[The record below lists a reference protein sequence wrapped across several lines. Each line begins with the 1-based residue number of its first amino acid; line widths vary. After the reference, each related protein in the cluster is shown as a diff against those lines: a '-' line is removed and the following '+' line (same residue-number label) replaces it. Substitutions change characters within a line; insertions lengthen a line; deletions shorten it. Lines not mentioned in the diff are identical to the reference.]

1 MRSAS
6 LIRIV
11 FAVTLSSLCVMAQ
24 TQPPVAGTHKPETP
38 STGSITGRV
47 VNESGE
53 PLQNAI
59 VMLQAVGRGSS
70 DPGVA
75 TDREGHFQFEGLD
88 PNSTYYINVAMP
100 AYTYIPREAGAS
112 QNPKSYRTGDSV
124 TITLTRGGVI
134 TGRVTTA
141 NGDPLVGIRVRAE
154 MVVRAR
160 NGRRVLNG
168 LGTERE
174 TDDRGVYRIYGLPA
188 GTYVVMAG
196 GVKMSYSS
204 ANVDPFDTD
213 VPTFAP
219 SSTRETASEINVRSG
234 EEISNIDI
242 THRGD
247 PGRVISGTVDA
258 LVGENDGFRVMLTPV
273 GDSIVPWSGN
283 RFPDMNGRAFSFVGL
298 GEGEYDLYAYSYT
311 KTREFGLSDIKRVRV
326 RGADV
331 TGIEL
336 SPRPLATVAGRVVLE
351 EANTPECMDKSRPSF
366 EGITVGGWHN
376 DNEAA
381 KETPQSVWAMGA
393 PVKPDAQGN
402 FVVRNL
408 APGEYYFGPRV
419 PAKNW
424 YVRSIQFASAQK
436 KPIDATRVWTTLKF
450 ADRLSGLL
458 ITLAPGGGSVSGQLS
473 LSEGAPVPARTY
485 VYLAPVESERAEHI
499 LSYFGMPVA
508 PDAKFAIN
516 NIAPGR
522 YWIFTQTVAE
532 DAPVPLSRIR
542 FPHETETRAQIRREA
557 EAAKTEIEFKPC
569 QNVQNY
575 KLSLR
580 PAAQ

>member
-1 MRSAS
+1 MFVVA
-6 LIRIV
+6 
-11 FAVTLSSLCVMAQ
+11 LSSLCVMAQ
-24 TQPPVAGTHKPETP
+24 TQPPVAGTDKPETP

-47 VNESGE
+47 VNETGE

-59 VMLQAVGRGSS
+59 VMLQAVGGGSS

-88 PNSTYYINVAMP
+88 PNSAYYISAAMP
-100 AYTYIPREAGAS
+100 AYTYIPREPGPS
-112 QNPKSYRTGDSV
+112 QAPKSYRTGDSV
-124 TITLTRGGVI
+124 TITLTKGGVI
-134 TGRVTTA
+134 TGRVTTP

-160 NGRRVLNG
+160 NGRRLLNG
-168 LGTERE
+168 WATERE

-188 GTYVVMAG
+188 GSYVVMAG
-196 GVKMSYSS
+196 GLKMSYSS
-204 ANVDPFDTD
+204 AIVDPFDTD

-219 SSTRETASEINVRSG
+219 SSTRETASEISVRSG

-242 THRGD
+242 THRGEQ
-247 PGRVISGTVDA
+247 GRVISGTVDA
-258 LVGENDGFRVMLTPV
+258 FLGENEGFRVMLTPV
-273 GDSIVPWSGN
+273 GDGIVTWSGN
-283 RFPDMNGRAFSFVGL
+283 RSPDMNGRAFSFVGL
-298 GEGEYDLYAYSYT
+298 PEGEYDLYAYSYSR
-311 KTREFGLSDIKRVRV
+311 TREYGISDIKRVRV

-336 SPRPLATVAGRVVLE
+336 TPRPLATVAGRVVLE
-351 EANTPECMDKSRPSF
+351 ETNTPECTDKSQPSF

-381 KETPQSVWAMGA
+381 KEVPQSIWSMGV
-393 PVKPDAQGN
+393 PVKLDAQGA

-408 APGEYYFGPRV
+408 APGEYYFAPRV
-419 PAKNW
+419 AAQNW
-424 YVRSIQFASAQK
+424 SVRSIQFLSPAQK
-436 KPIDATRVWTTLKF
+436 KPIDATRVWTNLKI
-450 ADRLSGLL
+450 ADRLSGLT
-458 ITLAPGGGSVSGQLS
+458 ITLARGGGSISGQLS
-473 LSEGAPVPARTY
+473 LGEGEKAPARTY

-499 LSYFGMPVA
+499 LSYFGTPIA
-508 PDAKFAIN
+508 PDGKFAIS

-557 EAAKTEIEFKPC
+557 EAAKTELEFKPC

-580 PAAQ
+580 PSAQ